1 MALRAKYL
9 SDEFLSKLIVEL
21 RKALESVSTKL
32 SIAALLGLMLVPVV
46 PDYAASKLTAT
57 GTPQASPASPSA
69 PIEVVRAKPVLVP
82 DALLQPDLAP
92 RSAQP
97 NAGSATPEP
106 ATAAPAAVRPSHTV
120 ARLARKRQQA
130 PARPEEKSGAFGKAA
145 GPADAQTAAKTPG
158 APDSG
163 SLGKMAAS
171 APQQQASTPLP
182 PPEPKSEH
190 KSDPE
195 TDTAMAEPVP
205 DTWSD
210 AEIIAA
216 LRDCL
221 KRLAPLGAE
230 VEIAAP
236 MKQEQCGSAA
246 PVLLKRIGTGSSRV
260 EFQPAPMLNCAMVST
275 LHTWVEK
282 TLQPAAQ
289 EVLGSP
295 VTRIRGASGYACR
308 NRYGSP
314 SNSHRLSE
322 HAHAN
327 AIDIM
332 GFVTADG
339 RSIDVESKWG
349 PNVRDIRK
357 MQEQAAEEVALA
369 RKAEDEAK
377 AAARKADRE
386 AADAARLAKRTAK
399 GAKQEQAKADAE
411 KKQQEAERKRAEAE
425 QKEAERVRRSLQ
437 TAELSK
443 LGRGIDPKTPNGKA
457 PEPKVA
463 NAKGAIP
470 ATVKTDAG
478 AKADVSTKI
487 TPEMVFLRRLHKG
500 ACGPFGTVL
509 GPDANEAHRNHF
521 HFDLA
526 PRKRSAFC
534 E

>member
-1 MALRAKYL
+1 
-9 SDEFLSKLIVEL
+9 
-21 RKALESVSTKL
+21 
-32 SIAALLGLMLVPVV
+32 
-46 PDYAASKLTAT
+46 
-57 GTPQASPASPSA
+57 
-69 PIEVVRAKPVLVP
+69 VVRAKAVLVP
-82 DALLQPDLAP
+82 DALMLPDIAQ
-92 RSAQP
+92 RSPPPAA
-97 NAGSATPEP
+97 NAAPEP
-106 ATAAPAAVRPSHTV
+106 STAIAAAIRPSGIA
-120 ARLARKRQQA
+120 ARLARKRQQQA
-130 PARPEEKSGAFGKAA
+130 PAAPGEKSGAFGKGA
-145 GPADAQTAAKTPG
+145 GPADVQTAAADAKTPG

-163 SLGKMAAS
+163 SLGKMAAN
-171 APQQQASTPLP
+171 APQASTPLP
-182 PPEPKSEH
+182 PPEPKSDTA
-190 KSDPE
+190 KSD
-195 TDTAMAEPVP
+195 TTKSDTAKAEPPPVP

-236 MKQEQCGSAA
+236 MRQEQCGSAA
-246 PVLLKRIGTGSSRV
+246 PVLLKRIGTGTTRV
-260 EFQPAPMLNCAMVST
+260 EFQPAPMLNCAMVSS
-275 LHTWVEK
+275 LHAWVEK

-289 EVLGSP
+289 EVLGSAI
-295 VTRIRGASGYACR
+295 TRVRGASGYACR
-308 NRYGSP
+308 NRAGSP

-322 HAHAN
+322 HAMAN

-339 RSIDVESKWG
+339 RTIDVESKWG

-369 RKAEDEAK
+369 KKAEDEAK
-377 AAARKADRE
+377 LAARKADRE
-386 AADAARLAKRTAK
+386 AAEAARTAKRTGK
-399 GAKQEQAKADAE
+399 GTKQEQAKAEAE
-411 KKQQEAERKRAEAE
+411 KKKEEADRMRAEAE

-437 TAELSK
+437 TAELQK
-443 LGRGIDPKTPNGKA
+443 LGRGIDPKAPSAKA
-457 PEPKVA
+457 PEPKAA
-463 NAKGAIP
+463 NPKGAIP
-470 ATVKTDAG
+470 ATAKVDA
-478 AKADVSTKI
+478 APAPKV